1 MVEGITLLTQGG
13 VYLARLDP
21 SKHAEVGKIRP
32 VVILMGQFVLDVQPA
47 SVLICPLSSQ
57 SNPNCSHLH
66 IALPPRDSLQKQSYA
81 LVEHCRSISVKR
93 LIEPRLAQL
102 TMNELGLIF
111 IRLRQMCNMD
121 HADFLIE

>member
-1 MVEGITLLTQGG
+1 MEKIVPLTQGG

-32 VVILMGQFVLDVQPA
+32 VVILMGQFILDVQPL
-47 SVLICPLSSQ
+47 SVLVCPLSSQ
-57 SNPNCSHLH
+57 SYDGCLYLHVHLP
-66 IALPPRDSLQKQSYA
+66 ARDNLQKESYA

-102 TMNELGLIF
+102 NPDELALIF
-111 IRLRQMCNMD
+111 SRLRHMCNM
-121 HADFLIE
+121 